1 MKGKNKRT
9 VIFICLSLFI
19 ILISFFLLGGCKGA
33 NKLNP
38 DIDAP
43 QMVVNPDTIRLGV
56 AHITGTDI
64 VFEGSGF
71 HPEDS
76 VFISLIG
83 PDNTQ
88 VVIADGKI
96 YRDGTFRAQA
106 TPLAKIIGILKAN
119 ITGTYNVDGTYN
131 QILVITRDPIPPGVY
146 KARAH
151 GMISDQSA
159 ETTFTI
165 RKSSLKDRIK
175 DWVGVKMGKIQIRR
189 N

>member
-1 MKGKNKRT
+1 MKGKNKRIT
-9 VIFICLSLFI
+9 IFICLSLFI
-19 ILISFFLLGGCKGA
+19 ILMTFFLLWGCKGA

-38 DIDAP
+38 DIDTP
-43 QMVVNPDTIRLGV
+43 QMVVNPDAIRLGV
-56 AHITGTDI
+56 AHVTGTDI

-71 HPEDS
+71 QPEDS
-76 VFISLIG
+76 VFIILIG

-106 TPLAKIIGILKAN
+106 TPLAKITGILKAN

-146 KARAH
+146 TAHAH
-151 GMISDQSA
+151 GMISDQHA

-165 RKSSLKDRIK
+165 RKPSLTDRMK
-175 DWVGVKMGKIQIRR
+175 DWLGVKMGKIQLKKD
-189 N
+189 